1 MGRQSNVHVMGKD
14 LAFTKR
20 ILEEVGQKNGPSV
33 RMRIARMITKV
44 DKTKEHYDYAVKPTE
59 RFVEF
64 TAKRRGV
71 YEQYGEMKTNGV
83 EVAPE
88 YADAFHMAMADLK
101 LDYKQ
106 DIEVEY
112 NRALQVREV
121 DNAENDLGIPRASI
135 RPSWIKDCD
144 TSHIAFLV
152 SNGFVDEEEFDSY
165 LEESLTE
172 E

>member
-1 MGRQSNVHVMGKD
+1 MVEQSNVHVLGKE
-14 LAFTKR
+14 LAFTKQ
-20 ILEEVGQKNGPSV
+20 ILEAVGQKNGPAI
-33 RMRIARMITKV
+33 RLRIARMFTKV
-44 DKTKEHYDYAVKPTE
+44 DKNKDHYDYAVKPSE

-64 TAKRRGV
+64 TSKRRGV

-88 YADAFHMAMADLK
+88 YADAFHVAMAELK
-101 LDYKQ
+101 FIYKE
-106 DIEVEY
+106 DIEGEY
-112 NRALQVREV
+112 NRVLQVREV
-121 DNAENDLGIPRASI
+121 DDAENDLGIPKASI

-144 TSHIAFLV
+144 TAHIAFLI
-152 SNGFVDEEEFDSY
+152 SKGFVDEEEFDSY